1 MKTSRSALILSC
13 LCLAAA
19 IGWWT
24 KSPANASNNARK
36 WGVDELLGKGGR
48 KKHQLRLHQLAVAG
62 RIYSWEQYSKW
73 GKELFMSGKV
83 DHPPTGMKSVPLS
96 EHYRCI
102 DCHNNQREDLHLT
115 QQDPE
120 IRAWMIANAKQD
132 PTARPLILAPGT
144 TVWGAVNRESFYN
157 DSYAVYHFLLA
168 PDGEEMDPT
177 DLEDATQVC
186 CKYCSVGRFAEPW
199 EINALLTYF
208 WDLEVTLADLS
219 LPTSVENAV
228 LNVLSNPQS
237 ADPQEVASMREF
249 VSRQYLKHAKDMYT
263 PVPAE
268 IGEDHVVTYPDG
280 LAYQGDAEIGKRL
293 YAVACDHC
301 HGPDKVCESSGA
313 DLVADLEYFHGILSK
328 GTAHDDQ
335 PYMPMFPSSRLS
347 RQQIVD
353 IQAYLLSK

>member
-1 MKTSRSALILSC
+1 
-13 LCLAAA
+13 
-19 IGWWT
+19 
-24 KSPANASNNARK
+24 
-36 WGVDELLGKGGR
+36 
-48 KKHQLRLHQLAVAG
+48 
-62 RIYSWEQYSKW
+62 
-73 GKELFMSGKV
+73 
-83 DHPPTGMKSVPLS
+83 MKSVPLS